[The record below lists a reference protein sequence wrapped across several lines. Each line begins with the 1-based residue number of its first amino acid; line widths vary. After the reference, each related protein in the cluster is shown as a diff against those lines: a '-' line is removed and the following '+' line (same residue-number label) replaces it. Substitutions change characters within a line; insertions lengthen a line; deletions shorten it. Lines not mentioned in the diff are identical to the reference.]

1 MIPGLFK
8 PGNSKAIALK
18 NSEAIDID
26 ATTYSEK
33 QKTKNKTKKPKKNA
47 SKFKDKIFHVTTEFS
62 SVHKTLE
69 SARIPKYEHRIES
82 FIIYLCL
89 IYKYMRQVYMTRM

>member
-1 MIPGLFK
+1 M
-8 PGNSKAIALK
+8 K
-18 NSEAIDID
+18 NREAIDID

-33 QKTKNKTKKPKKNA
+33 QKTKTKKQKKDKKMLQHLKTKFFMLQLN
-47 SKFKDKIFHVTTEFS
+47 
-62 SVHKTLE
+62 

>member
-1 MIPGLFK
+1 MIPGLLK
-8 PGNSKAIALK
+8 QYLECIMK

-33 QKTKNKTKKPKKNA
+33 QKTKQKNPKKNA

-82 FIIYLCL
+82 FIIYLRL

>member
-18 NSEAIDID
+18 NSKAIDID

-33 QKTKNKTKKPKKNA
+33 RKTKNKTKKPQKMLQNLKI
-47 SKFKDKIFHVTTEFS
+47 KFFMLQLNSAQYIRHWNQQEFQNTS
-62 SVHKTLE
+62 
-69 SARIPKYEHRIES
+69 IE
-82 FIIYLCL
+82 
-89 IYKYMRQVYMTRM
+89 

>member
-33 QKTKNKTKKPKKNA
+33 QKTKQKNPKKMLQNLKTYSEKQKTKNKTKKPKKMLQNLKT
-47 SKFKDKIFHVTTEFS
+47 KFFMLQLNSAQYIRHWNQQEFQNTS
-62 SVHKTLE
+62 
-69 SARIPKYEHRIES
+69 IE
-82 FIIYLCL
+82 
-89 IYKYMRQVYMTRM
+89 

>member
-33 QKTKNKTKKPKKNA
+33 QKTKQKNPQKMLQNLKTKFFMLQLNSA
-47 SKFKDKIFHVTTEFS
+47 QYIRHWNQQEFQNTS
-62 SVHKTLE
+62 
-69 SARIPKYEHRIES
+69 IE
-82 FIIYLCL
+82 
-89 IYKYMRQVYMTRM
+89 

>member
-33 QKTKNKTKKPKKNA
+33 QKTKTKKQKKDKKMLQHLKTKFFMLQLN
-47 SKFKDKIFHVTTEFS
+47 
-62 SVHKTLE
+62 
-69 SARIPKYEHRIES
+69 SA
-82 FIIYLCL
+82 
-89 IYKYMRQVYMTRM
+89 Q

>member
-1 MIPGLFK
+1 M
-8 PGNSKAIALK
+8 K
-18 NSEAIDID
+18 NREAIDID

-33 QKTKNKTKKPKKNA
+33 QKKKNKKTKKRQKNA
-47 SKFKDKIFHVTTEFS
+47 STFKDKIFHVTTEFS
-62 SVHKTLE
+62 SIHKTLE

>member
-33 QKTKNKTKKPKKNA
+33 QKTKNKTKKPKKMLQNLKT
-47 SKFKDKIFHVTTEFS
+47 KFFMLQLNSAQYIRHWNQQEFQNTS
-62 SVHKTLE
+62 
-69 SARIPKYEHRIES
+69 IE
-82 FIIYLCL
+82 
-89 IYKYMRQVYMTRM
+89 